1 MDREQG
7 RRYAGA
13 IWHRDKGLYKI
24 AKGISDDGVGMRNSD
39 KEEP

>member
-24 AKGISDDGVGMRNSD
+24 AKMKRDDGVGSRNA
-39 KEEP
+39 EFG